1 MFRITD
7 VFHITHVVDDLDGA
21 VDWYEDVFSPIVFQR
36 TEVLNN
42 SLALM
47 VIGDVVLM
55 PLQPGSTVPTPAAG
69 FRAKFGQHLHSL
81 AVHVQDPEDFM
92 AHMESLGHSL
102 SGARGGAVEGPGDEI
117 WTKPRDF
124 PGLYELWAPRIEEDP
139 RLVEGWSSAFWRD
152 EHPLGLVGPAWVTVV
167 TDDRTGRSPGLA
179 TAFRA
184 PIVHESPS
192 TPCAT
197 ESTFLELGSGVVLE
211 VAQPTTPDG
220 AAAVDLGACGE
231 ILHAVTFEVAD
242 AERAAVHLAQ
252 RGLEVEQPGRGVVTV
267 NPNDALGVRFRF
279 TEGTFSDW

>member
-21 VDWYEDVFSPIVFQR
+21 VAWYEDIFSPIVFQR

-81 AVHVQDPEDFM
+81 AVHIEEPEDFM
-92 AHMESLGHSL
+92 AHMESLGHPL
-102 SGARGGAVEGPGDEI
+102 TGARGGAVEGLGDEI
-117 WTKPRDF
+117 WTKPKDF

-139 RLVEGWSSAFWRD
+139 RLVAGWESSFWRD
-152 EHPLGLVGPAWVTVV
+152 EHPLGLTGPAWVTVV
-167 TDDRTGRSPGLA
+167 TDDRAARTPALVA
-179 TAFRA
+179 AFRA
-184 PIVHESPS
+184 PIVHESAS
-192 TPCAT
+192 TPYGTDSA
-197 ESTFLELGSGVVLE
+197 FLQLGSGVVLE
-211 VAQPTTPDG
+211 VAQPTTTAG
-220 AAAVDLGACGE
+220 AAAADLGVCGE

-242 AERAAVHLAQ
+242 AQAAAVHLSE
-252 RGLEVEQPGRGVVTV
+252 RGLDVERPAPGQVTV
-267 NPNDALGVRFRF
+267 DPEGALGVRFRF